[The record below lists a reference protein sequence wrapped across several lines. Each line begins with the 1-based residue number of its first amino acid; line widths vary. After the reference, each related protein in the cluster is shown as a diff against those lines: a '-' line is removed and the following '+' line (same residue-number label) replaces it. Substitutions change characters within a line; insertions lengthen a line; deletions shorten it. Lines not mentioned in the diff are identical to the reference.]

1 MRKQLI
7 SEPDILGLITRIHE
21 QLFSLDK
28 KLDVVISRS
37 AAQPVAARPFPA
49 PSFQPPKHVPVPGS
63 GRQND
68 PRQGRPMHR
77 ATCADCQKE
86 CELPFKP
93 TGDRP
98 VYCKECFAKR
108 RAGNIFKPAG
118 VNKPLATSPVAAVIP
133 AAVNVPDVSAKK
145 KKKPLAAK
153 KSSAKKKP
161 VAKKKKK

>member
-1 MRKQLI
+1 
-7 SEPDILGLITRIHE
+7 
-21 QLFSLDK
+21 
-28 KLDVVISRS
+28 
-37 AAQPVAARPFPA
+37 
-49 PSFQPPKHVPVPGS
+49 
-63 GRQND
+63 
-68 PRQGRPMHR
+68 MHR